1 MDTTTFNI
9 ANFVVSNNSK
19 KIDIGLVN
27 DFKQEFQNLIGR
39 EFVASDI
46 FDFGFSSDIDFH
58 GLDQELLAKII
69 KFYSLLSESFSPSPP
84 VSDLKELESKKDV
97 HRKFPTL
104 ATLKYKGNNKLEF
117 ERSKTM
123 AAALY
128 L

>member
-1 MDTTTFNI
+1 MDTTTLNI
-9 ANFVVSNNSK
+9 ANFVISNNSQ
-19 KIDIGLVN
+19 KIDIELVN
-27 DFKQEFQNLIGR
+27 DFKQEFKNLLGR

-46 FDFGFSSDIDFH
+46 FEFGFTSDIDFNR
-58 GLDQELLAKII
+58 LEQELLAKII
-69 KFYSLLSESFSPSPP
+69 KFFSLLSESFSTPP

>member
-1 MDTTTFNI
+1 MKITIVGFI
-9 ANFVVSNNSK
+9 KNNSK
-19 KIDIGLVN
+19 KIDIELID
-27 DFKQEFQNLIGR
+27 DFKQEFKNLLGR
-39 EFVASDI
+39 DFIASDI
-46 FDFGFSSDIDFH
+46 FEFGFESNIDFN
-58 GLDQELLAKII
+58 GLDRDFLAEII
-69 KFYSLLSESFSPSPP
+69 KFYSLLSESFSPSP

-104 ATLKYKGNNKLEF
+104 ATLKYKENSKLDF